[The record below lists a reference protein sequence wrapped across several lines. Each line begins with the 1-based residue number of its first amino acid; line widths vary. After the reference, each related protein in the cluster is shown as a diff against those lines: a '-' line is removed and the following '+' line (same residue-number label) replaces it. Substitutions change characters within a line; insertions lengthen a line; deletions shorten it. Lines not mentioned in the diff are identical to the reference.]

1 MKSAAKLDTDKN
13 LINDIKLLIEETK
26 RLVASS
32 VNSAL
37 TILYWKIGNRI
48 NEDILKN
55 KRAGYG
61 EEIISS
67 LSKQLTGLFGRGW
80 SKQQLWNCLYTVEI
94 FPDIRIVLPVSS
106 IRYPASSIKHQASS
120 IFLTH
125 NSKLLIINY

>member
-1 MKSAAKLDTDKN
+1 MKSAANTGPDKH

-26 RLVASS
+26 RLVATS

-48 NEDILKN
+48 NDDILKN

-67 LSKQLTGLFGRGW
+67 LSKQLTGLFGCGW

-94 FPDIRIVLPVSS
+94 FSGYQDCPYIIGRRIKRDL
-106 IRYPASSIKHQASS
+106 
-120 IFLTH
+120 
-125 NSKLLIINY
+125 